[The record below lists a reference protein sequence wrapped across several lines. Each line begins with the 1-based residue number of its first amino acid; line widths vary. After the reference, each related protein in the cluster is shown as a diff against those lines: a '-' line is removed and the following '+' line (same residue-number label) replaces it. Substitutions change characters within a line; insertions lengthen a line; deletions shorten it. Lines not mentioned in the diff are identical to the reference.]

1 MIGQLGIILMNVIDA
16 IMVGELGPIPLAASS
31 VANSLFILIFIIGV
45 GVALS
50 VSPLVAIAVGE
61 NKHYECE
68 LLFKN
73 SLIVNV
79 GLNTILFLLT
89 FALSPLLRY
98 LNQPDE
104 VVGQAI
110 IFTNILAFSLIP
122 TSIYH
127 SYKQFIEG
135 LQNTKPAM
143 IITLTAVLINVFI
156 NYLLIY
162 GNWGFPR
169 LGLFGAG
176 IGTFTARTFMAFVI
190 FLYVTKSEK
199 YKHFNLKFRFK
210 DYNHKIVRKILAIGL
225 PSGLQYFFEVGAFSF
240 AVIMVG
246 WLGTVQL
253 AAHQIAINLASVPFM
268 AATGISAAGSIRVG
282 NALGRRDVKEIRQ
295 AGFTA
300 ISLGAS
306 IMIFSGIIFVLF
318 NNYLPT
324 LYVDDPEVIRYAATI
339 LIIAAMFQIFD
350 GTQAVGIGVLRG
362 LTDVKGPTAI
372 TFISYWLLALPI
384 GYYLG
389 FKLHLDI
396 VGVWYGLLIGLIAS
410 ATLLT
415 LRFNYKSRRVVH

>member
-1 MIGQLGIILMNVIDA
+1 GQLGIILMNVIDA

-31 VANSLFILIFIIGV
+31 VANSLFILIFIICV

-73 SLIVNV
+73 SLFVNV

-89 FALSPLLRY
+89 FALSPFLRY

-162 GNWGFPR
+162 GNWGLPR

-176 IGTFTARTFMAFVI
+176 IGTFTARTFMAFII
-190 FLYVTKSEK
+190 FLYVTKSAK
-199 YKHFNLKFRFK
+199 YKNFDLKFRFK
-210 DYNHKIVRKILAIGL
+210 DYNYKIVRKILAIGL
-225 PSGLQYFFEVGAFSF
+225 PSGMQYFFEVGAFSF

-268 AATGISAAGSIRVG
+268 AATGISVAGSIRVG

-306 IMIFSGIIFVLF
+306 IMIFSGIIFVVF

-324 LYVDDPEVIRYAATI
+324 LYVNDQAVIRYAATI

-362 LTDVKGPTAI
+362 ITDVKGPTAV

-396 VGVWYGLLIGLIAS
+396 AGVWYGLLIGLIAS

>member
-61 NKHYECE
+61 NRHYECE

-73 SLIVNV
+73 SLFVNV

-89 FALSPLLRY
+89 FALSPFLRY

-162 GNWGFPR
+162 GNWGLPR

-176 IGTFTARTFMAFVI
+176 IGTFTARTFMAFII
-190 FLYVTKSEK
+190 FLYVTKSTK
-199 YKHFNLKFRFK
+199 YKNFDLKFRFK
-210 DYNHKIVRKILAIGL
+210 DYNYKIVRKILAIGL
-225 PSGLQYFFEVGAFSF
+225 PSGMQYFFEVGAFSF

-268 AATGISAAGSIRVG
+268 AATGISVAGSIRVG

-306 IMIFSGIIFVLF
+306 IMIFSGIIFVVF
-318 NNYLPT
+318 NNYLPA
-324 LYVDDPEVIRYAATI
+324 LYVNDQAVIRYASTI

-396 VGVWYGLLIGLIAS
+396 SGVWYGLLIGLIAS